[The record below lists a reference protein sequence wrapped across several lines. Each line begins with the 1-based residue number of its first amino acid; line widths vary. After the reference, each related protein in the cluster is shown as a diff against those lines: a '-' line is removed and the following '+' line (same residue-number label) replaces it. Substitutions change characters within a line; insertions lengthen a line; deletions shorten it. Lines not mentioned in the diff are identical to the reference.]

1 MRVPV
6 LLAHHGPAVLEYLAP
21 DGTEAGAVVSVPLGP
36 RQVKGVVWDE
46 GVFTIPPVEVT
57 RLKPVVAILDLP
69 PVDKPLRQLVQWAAD
84 YYLASPGV
92 VLRMVLPQ
100 EAFMVPPEP
109 VARYIRGKVP
119 PVIRGAARKALVG
132 EIAAMADFG
141 PATLKEW
148 AQETGVSVARLR
160 GLVDA
165 GVLLKE
171 AGSVDRPRPTP
182 PLLPEGPELGEAQRA
197 AADTLCAA
205 VRAEKFHPFLL
216 DGVTGSGKTETCF
229 EGVAAAITGG
239 GQALV
244 LLPEIA
250 LTESW
255 LARFRVRFGFAPTVW
270 HSNLTPAARRQA
282 FAAIAKGEARVT
294 VGARS
299 ALFLPFPDLRL
310 ILVDEAHDQAFKQED
325 GVCYH
330 GRDVAVMRAHF
341 SAVPVVLSTATPALE
356 TVEQVRRGTYQ
367 LLSLPDRHGAA
378 TMPDIRLIN
387 LLKIPPPRGRWIAPP
402 LADALD
408 ERLAR
413 REQTLLFLN
422 RRGYAPLT
430 LCRACGERIQCPHCT
445 AWLVEHRQ
453 AGRLQCHHCGHN
465 VPIPKA
471 CPACDAEDMLVPC
484 GPGVERLAEEV
495 EARWPEARVRV
506 VTSDTLR
513 TGKDAAALTAA
524 VEEGEIDILI
534 GTQVLAKGHD
544 FPKLTLVGVIDA
556 DLGLS
561 GGDLRAAERTFQQIA
576 QVAGRAGRGA
586 LPGEVFIQ
594 THQPQAPV
602 MQALKRED
610 RAGFLEA
617 EREARLAAGMPPFGR
632 LAALIFSSLDGA
644 AAADAARRM
653 ATAAPTAAGIDVW
666 GPSPAPLAMLR
677 GRYRH
682 RLLVH
687 ARRTSP
693 LQDYLRRWLGA
704 LQLPANVRLA
714 VDIDPQSFL

>member
-1 MRVPV
+1 MRAPV
-6 LLAHHGPAVLEYLAP
+6 LLAHYGPAVLEYLVP
-21 DGTEAGAVVSVPLGP
+21 EGVKPGAVVSVPLGP
-36 RQVKGVVWDE
+36 RRVRGVVWDE
-46 GVFTIPPVEVT
+46 GVFAIPSVDAAK
-57 RLKPVVAILDLP
+57 LKPVAAVLDLP
-69 PVDKPLRQLVQWAAD
+69 PIGKSLRQLVKWTAD
-84 YYLASPGV
+84 YYMASPAV

-100 EAFMVPPEP
+100 EAFMAPPKP
-109 VARYIRGKVP
+109 VSRYRMGAIP
-119 PVIRGAARKALVG
+119 PVIRGEARQALVG
-132 EIAAMADFG
+132 QMVAMEDFG

-148 AQETGVSVARLR
+148 AEATDATVSRL
-160 GLVDA
+160 GALVQA
-165 GVLLKE
+165 GILEEIEPAANQPKAWPPVP
-171 AGSVDRPRPTP
+171 AGPQ
-182 PLLPEGPELGEAQRA
+182 LGEAQQA
-197 AADTLCAA
+197 AADILRPT
-205 VRAEKFHPFLL
+205 VQDRKFRPFLL

-229 EGVAAAITGG
+229 EGVAAAIADG

-255 LARFRVRFGFAPTVW
+255 LARFKTRFGFAPTAW
-270 HSNLTPAARRQA
+270 HSGLTPATRRQA
-282 FAAIAKGEARVT
+282 FAAIANGDARVT

-310 ILVDEAHDQAFKQED
+310 IIVDEAHDQAFKQED

-341 SAVPVVLSTATPALE
+341 AEIPVVLSTATPALE

-367 LLSLPDRHGAA
+367 LLSLPQRHGVAR
-378 TMPDIRLIN
+378 MPDIHLIN
-387 LLKIPPPRGRWIAPP
+387 MVKTPPPRGKWIAPP
-402 LADALD
+402 LAGALED
-408 ERLAR
+408 RLGR
-413 REQTLLFLN
+413 GEQSLLFLN

-430 LCRACGERIQCPHCT
+430 LCRACGERIQCPDCT
-445 AWLVEHRQ
+445 AWLVEHRH
-453 AGRLQCHHCGHN
+453 AGKLQCHHCGHS
-465 VPIPKA
+465 VPTPKA
-471 CPACDAEDMLVPC
+471 CPACGAEDMLAPC

-495 EARWPEARVRV
+495 MARWPAARVQV

-513 TGKDAAALTAA
+513 TSADAAALTEA
-524 VEEGEIDILI
+524 VEDGAVDILI

-561 GGDLRAAERTFQQIA
+561 GGDLRAGERTFQQIA

-602 MQALKRED
+602 MQALQRED

-632 LAALIFSSLDGA
+632 LAALILSSVDAGAVADVARRLA
-644 AAADAARRM
+644 AAA
-653 ATAAPTAAGIDVW
+653 PVAAGIDVW

-677 GRYRH
+677 GRHRH

-687 ARRTSP
+687 AGRTSP
-693 LQDYLRRWLGA
+693 LQDYLRQWLAGVE
-704 LQLPANVRLA
+704 LPANVRLA
-714 VDIDPQSFL
+714 IDIDPQSFL